1 MNDKQISSVGKRSS
15 ITVEG
20 FTADE
25 IVALAQG
32 ELHTLFFSDEPLT
45 FRVGTAVVLG
55 QFRVDGGRVIVELAH
70 IDGGGEG
77 ILPFLASIAERC
89 AQALKASS
97 VEWIVY
103 ALTCAQPNSALRS
116 LLERRG
122 FTPGEIKGQPVLRA
136 TRPVQQASGKGAG

>member
-1 MNDKQISSVGKRSS
+1 MTTRES

-25 IVALAQG
+25 IVGLAQA
-32 ELHTLFFSDEPLT
+32 ELHSLFFDDRPIA
-45 FRVGTAVVLG
+45 FRVGTAEVLG
-55 QFRVDGGRVIVELAH
+55 QFRVADGRLVVELAH

-77 ILPFLASIAERC
+77 VLPFLASIAERC
-89 AQALKASS
+89 ARALQLSS

-122 FTPGEIKGQPVLRA
+122 FVPAQINGQPVLRA
-136 TRPVQQASGKGAG
+136 MKPLQNL

>member
-1 MNDKQISSVGKRSS
+1 VNGPQHPSVGTGKS

-32 ELHTLFFSDEPLT
+32 ELHTLFFSGEPLT
-45 FRVGTAVVLG
+45 FRVGTAEVLG
-55 QFRVDGGRVIVELAH
+55 QFQVDEGRVIVELAH

-89 AQALKASS
+89 AQALKVSS

-122 FTPGEIKGQPVLRA
+122 FTPGEVKGQPVLRA
-136 TRPVQQASGKGAG
+136 TKPVQQDTKGNAG